1 MTIVEEAVVALA
13 IEAGLAIMEVYET
26 TAEIS
31 FENKED
37 QSPLTQADLSA
48 HEVIIAGLL
57 SMDAEIPVVSEE
69 GRVGNPLESELA
81 WLVDPLDGTKEFIK
95 RNGMF
100 TVNIALMR
108 RAGSRWKPIFGVVH
122 APVTET
128 TWVGGEGLQAKR
140 ISSGSWEPI
149 SVRRDPIGV
158 TRLVASGSH
167 RNERDEEFAN
177 SLGRHELVRMGSSL
191 KACSVAD
198 GSADLYP
205 RFGPTSCWD
214 IAAAH
219 AVVESSGGLVIGPE
233 CKTLDYDLVDDVL
246 NPFFLVSS
254 STNWNEIW
262 VQNQD

>member
-95 RNGMF
+95 R
-100 TVNIALMR
+100 
-108 RAGSRWKPIFGVVH
+108 K
-122 APVTET
+122 
-128 TWVGGEGLQAKR
+128 
-140 ISSGSWEPI
+140 
-149 SVRRDPIGV
+149 
-158 TRLVASGSH
+158 
-167 RNERDEEFAN
+167 
-177 SLGRHELVRMGSSL
+177 
-191 KACSVAD
+191 
-198 GSADLYP
+198 
-205 RFGPTSCWD
+205 
-214 IAAAH
+214 
-219 AVVESSGGLVIGPE
+219 
-233 CKTLDYDLVDDVL
+233 
-246 NPFFLVSS
+246 
-254 STNWNEIW
+254 
-262 VQNQD
+262 